1 MYDLNVYEIGQFL
14 YSNFFF
20 HQFIKQHNSYR
31 FLQIYRVWQ
40 FTDNIQRDIVSN
52 VNLNLFIGGLD
63 VKINKFNITNDLLCI
78 FLF

>member
-1 MYDLNVYEIGQFL
+1 MKLD
-14 YSNFFF
+14 NFFIPIF
-20 HQFIKQHNSYR
+20 FSSIHQTAQQLPLPSNI
-31 FLQIYRVWQ
+31 WQ

>member
-20 HQFIKQHNSYR
+20 HQTVQQLPLPSNI
-31 FLQIYRVWQ
+31 WQ

-52 VNLNLFIGGLD
+52 VHLNLFIGGLD
-63 VKINKFNITNDLLCI
+63 VKINKFNINYDLLCI